1 MSDDCIT
8 TVTDKIVVFSDKKS
22 KCEFR
27 IINDKQ
33 RKIEKHRI
41 DGCRIKGEDAPKCDW
56 LAVDIESSKEIFIEL
71 KGKDI
76 EHAIK
81 QLCATVDQLS
91 QNRTSK
97 KLAYI
102 ISTRSPL
109 NSAKIDAISK
119 KILGSHKLVLVVK
132 TIKHSENIDKLIATL
147 AS

>member
-1 MSDDCIT
+1 MSEDCIT
-8 TVTDKIVVFSDKKS
+8 TVTDKILVFSDKKS

-33 RKIEKHRI
+33 RKIEKHRV
-41 DGCRIKGEDAPKCDW
+41 DGCRIKGEENKCDW
-56 LAVDIESSKEIFIEL
+56 LAVDVESDKEFFIEL

-76 EHAIK
+76 EHALK
-81 QLCATVDQLS
+81 QLCASADKLS
-91 QNRTSK
+91 KNKASK
-97 KLAYI
+97 KLAYV

-119 KILGSHKLVLVVK
+119 KILGSHKLVLIVK
-132 TIKHSENIDKLIATL
+132 TIKHSENIEKMIAAL